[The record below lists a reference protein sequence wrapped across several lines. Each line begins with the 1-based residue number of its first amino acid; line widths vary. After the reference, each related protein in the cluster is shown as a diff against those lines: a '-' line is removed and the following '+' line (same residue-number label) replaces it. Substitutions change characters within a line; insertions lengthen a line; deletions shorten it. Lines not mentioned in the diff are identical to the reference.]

1 MLVALTRAVPQ
12 SISLCELTHLDRK
25 PIDLERARKQ
35 HEAYENALSDAGC
48 RIERLPAADEL
59 PDSVFVEDT
68 AIVLD
73 EVAVITRPGAES
85 RRPETASVVAS
96 LRNYRELIANPVFWT
111 AFVNTMYFAL
121 VGGPLTVAVSLFAA
135 LLVNA
140 KLTRWKALFRTI
152 YFAPVVTTLV
162 AVAVVFK
169 YLYHPRFGIIN
180 IALGALHLPQPDWL
194 GDPHFAMPAIILL
207 AVWKGFGYTMIIFI
221 AGLQNV
227 PEELYEAARLDGAG
241 MWRQFRHVTLPMLG
255 PTFLFVG
262 VVVAIGQL
270 QIFAEPY
277 VMTKGGPLNK
287 TLTIVMM
294 MYEQGFKF
302 WRMGYA
308 AAVAFVLFLIIGAA
322 TLVQMRLREKQ

>member
-1 MLVALTRAVPQ
+1 MKNNEARAALLFLAPA
-12 SISLCELTHLDRK
+12 IIILSLFFFL
-25 PIDLERARKQ
+25 PVIAGF
-35 HEAYENALSDAGC
+35 ALSVTDFDLYTLGDVHNL
-48 RIERLPAADEL
+48 R
-59 PDSVFVEDT
+59 FV
-68 AIVLD
+68 A
-73 EVAVITRPGAES
+73 
-85 RRPETASVVAS
+85 
-96 LRNYRELIANPVFWT
+96 LRNYRELFANPVFWT
-111 AFVNTMYFAL
+111 AFGNTMYFAL
-121 VGGPLTVAVSLFAA
+121 AGGPLTVAVSLFAA

-221 AGLQNV
+221 AGLQNI

-241 MWRQFRHVTLPMLG
+241 AWGQFRHVTLPMLG

-277 VMTKGGPLNK
+277 VMTQGGPLNK

-294 MYEQGFKF
+294 MYQQGFKF

-308 AAVAFVLFLIIGAA
+308 AAVAFILFLVIGAA
-322 TLVQMRLREKQ
+322 TLLQMRLGEKR

>member
-1 MLVALTRAVPQ
+1 MKNNEARAALLFLTPA
-12 SISLCELTHLDRK
+12 IIILSLFFFL
-25 PIDLERARKQ
+25 PVIAGF
-35 HEAYENALSDAGC
+35 ALSVTDFDLYTLGDVHNL
-48 RIERLPAADEL
+48 R
-59 PDSVFVEDT
+59 FV
-68 AIVLD
+68 A
-73 EVAVITRPGAES
+73 
-85 RRPETASVVAS
+85 
-96 LRNYRELIANPVFWT
+96 LRNYRELVSNPVFWT
-111 AFVNTMYFAL
+111 AFGNTMYFAL

-221 AGLQNV
+221 AGLQNI

-241 MWRQFRHVTLPMLG
+241 AWGQFRHVTLPMLG

-277 VMTKGGPLNK
+277 VMTAGGPLNK

-294 MYEQGFKF
+294 MYQQGFKF

-308 AAVAFVLFLIIGAA
+308 AAVAFILFLVIGAA
-322 TLVQMRLREKQ
+322 TLLQMRLQEKR

>member
-1 MLVALTRAVPQ
+1 MKNNEARAALLFLTPA
-12 SISLCELTHLDRK
+12 IIILSLFFFL
-25 PIDLERARKQ
+25 PVIAGF
-35 HEAYENALSDAGC
+35 ALSVTDFDLYTLGDVHNL
-48 RIERLPAADEL
+48 R
-59 PDSVFVEDT
+59 FV
-68 AIVLD
+68 A
-73 EVAVITRPGAES
+73 
-85 RRPETASVVAS
+85 
-96 LRNYRELIANPVFWT
+96 LRNYRELVGNPVFWT
-111 AFVNTMYFAL
+111 AFGNTMYFAL

-162 AVAVVFK
+162 AVAVVFR

-221 AGLQNV
+221 TGLQTI

-241 MWRQFRHVTLPMLG
+241 AWGQFRHVTLPMLG

-277 VMTKGGPLNK
+277 VMTAGGPLNK
-287 TLTIVMM
+287 TLTLVMM
-294 MYEQGFKF
+294 MYQQGFKF

-308 AAVAFVLFLIIGAA
+308 AAVAFIVFLVIGAA
-322 TLVQMRLREKQ
+322 TLLQMRLQEKR

>member
-1 MLVALTRAVPQ
+1 MKNPESRAAFLFLTP
-12 SISLCELTHLDRK
+12 
-25 PIDLERARKQ
+25 
-35 HEAYENALSDAGC
+35 
-48 RIERLPAADEL
+48 
-59 PDSVFVEDT
+59 
-68 AIVLD
+68 AIVLLSIFFFAPVIAGFALSVTD
-73 EVAVITRPGAES
+73 FDLYTLGDVHNLRFVA
-85 RRPETASVVAS
+85 
-96 LRNYRELIANPVFWT
+96 LRNYRELIANPIFWT
-111 AFVNTMYFAL
+111 AFFNTLYFAL

-135 LLVNA
+135 LLVNN

-162 AVAVVFK
+162 AVSVVFK

-180 IALGALHLPQPDWL
+180 LTLGALHLPQPDWL
-194 GDPHFAMPAIILL
+194 GDPHFAMPALILL
-207 AVWKGFGYTMIIFI
+207 SVWKGFGYTMIIFI
-221 AGLQNV
+221 AGLQTI

-241 MWRQFRHVTLPMLG
+241 AWGQFRHVTLPMLG

-277 VMTKGGPLNK
+277 VMTAGGPLNK

-294 MYEQGFKF
+294 MYQQGFRF

-308 AAVAFVLFLIIGAA
+308 AAVAFILFLVIGAA
-322 TLVQMRLREKQ
+322 TLLQMRLGEKR